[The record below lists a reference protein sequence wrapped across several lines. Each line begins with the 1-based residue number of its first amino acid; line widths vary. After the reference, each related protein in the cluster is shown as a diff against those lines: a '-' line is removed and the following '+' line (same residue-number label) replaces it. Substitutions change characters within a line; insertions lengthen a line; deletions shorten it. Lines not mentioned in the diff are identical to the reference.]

1 MSHNHAA
8 LRAHRLGIDTHQEPV
23 VYMRRDCGVCRSEGF
38 EAQSRVR
45 IRNGGHA
52 IIATLNVVENE
63 LLPPGSAGLSDAAWR
78 LLGVEE
84 GTELRFSHP
93 RPIHS
98 LSYVRGKI
106 YGNEFSREGI
116 IEVIQDIVAG
126 RYSDVELA
134 SFITACSL
142 HRMSIVEI
150 VNLTHAMVNAGDRID
165 WGRKPIMDKHS
176 VGGLPGNRTTMLVV
190 PIVAANGL
198 TMPKT
203 SSRAITSPAGT
214 ADAME
219 CIAPVDLDVAKMRD
233 VVESEGGCI
242 AWGGAVRLSPADDI
256 LIRIER
262 ALDLDSEGQLIAS
275 ILSKKVAAGSTH
287 VVLDMPVG
295 PTAKVRDAAA
305 AAALSAALTEVAH
318 AMGLEVMVVTSDG
331 SQPVGRGI
339 GPALEARDVLSV
351 LRMEKD
357 APMDLHDKSVA
368 LAGHVLELSG
378 NVRKGEGAL
387 VADRTLHEGRA
398 LKKFMAICEAQ
409 GGFREPTFA
418 DHTAPV
424 TAPRAGVVEA
434 IDNRRLARVAKLAG
448 APHDLRAGLDVHV
461 KLGQRV
467 AAGQPLFTI
476 HAESPGELGYARTF
490 VESGPDIVAIEVE
503 P

>member
-1 MSHNHAA
+1 MSHNHAS
-8 LRAHRLGIDTHQEPV
+8 LTAHRMGIDTHQEPV
-23 VYMRRDCGVCRSEGF
+23 VYMRRDCSVCRSEGF
-38 EAQSRVR
+38 EAHSRVR
-45 IRNGGHA
+45 IRNGNHA
-52 IIATLNVVENE
+52 IVATLNVTDDA
-63 LLPPGSAGLSDAAWR
+63 LLSDGTVGLSEAAWR
-78 LLGVEE
+78 LLGVDE
-84 GTELRFSHP
+84 GTPLHFSHP

-116 IEVIQDIVAG
+116 IEVVQDIVAG

-142 HRMSIVEI
+142 QRMSMAEI

-165 WGRKPIMDKHS
+165 WGRTPIMDKHS
-176 VGGLPGNRTTMLVV
+176 VGGLPGNRTTMVIV

-219 CIAPVDLDVAKMRD
+219 CLAPVDLDVARIRK
-233 VVESEGGCI
+233 VVDAEGGCI

-262 ALDLDSEGQLIAS
+262 ALDVDSEGQLIAS
-275 ILSKKVAAGSTH
+275 ILSKKAAAGSTH

-305 AAALSAALTEVAH
+305 AAALGAGLTEVAR
-318 AMGLEVMVVTSDG
+318 AIGLEVLVVTSDG

-351 LRMEKD
+351 LRMEPG
-357 APMDLHDKSVA
+357 APRDLHEKAVT

-387 VADRTLHEGRA
+387 IADRTLHEGRA
-398 LKKFMAICEAQ
+398 LRKFMAICNAQ
-409 GGFREPTFA
+409 GGFREPVLA
-418 DHTAPV
+418 PHTTPV
-424 TAPRAGVVEA
+424 TAARAGVVEA

-448 APHDLRAGLDVHV
+448 APHDLCAGLDLHV

-490 VESGPDIVAIEVE
+490 VESGPEIVSIEAE

>member
-1 MSHNHAA
+1 MSHNHAT
-8 LRAHRLGIDTHQEPV
+8 LNAHRMGIDTHQEPV

-38 EAQSRVR
+38 EAHSRVR
-45 IRNGGHA
+45 IRNGSHA
-52 IIATLNVVENE
+52 IVATLNVTGND
-63 LLPPGSAGLSDAAWR
+63 LLPEGTAGLSEAAWR
-78 LLGVEE
+78 LLGVVE
-84 GTELRFSHP
+84 GTPLHFSHP
-93 RPIHS
+93 APLHS
-98 LSYVRGKI
+98 LSHVRGKI

-116 IEVIQDIVAG
+116 VNVIRDIVAG

-134 SFITACSL
+134 SFITACAL
-142 HRMSIVEI
+142 HRMSMAEI
-150 VNLTHAMVNAGDRID
+150 VNLTHAMIDSGDRID
-165 WGRKPIMDKHS
+165 WGHKPIMDKHS
-176 VGGLPGNRTTMLVV
+176 VGGLPGNRTTMIIV

-198 TMPKT
+198 FMPKT

-219 CIAPVDLDVAKMRD
+219 CIAPVDLDVARIRK
-233 VVESEGGCI
+233 VVDAEGGCI

-262 ALDLDSEGQLIAS
+262 ALDVDSEGQLIAS
-275 ILSKKVAAGSTH
+275 ILSKKAAAGSTH

-305 AAALSAALTEVAH
+305 AAALGAALSDVAR
-318 AMGLEVMVVTSDG
+318 AIGLEVLVVTSDG

-351 LRMEKD
+351 LRLDKD
-357 APMDLHDKSVA
+357 APKDLHEKSVA

-378 NVRKGEGAL
+378 NVRAGEGAL
-387 VADRTLHEGRA
+387 IADRTLHEGRA

-409 GGFREPTFA
+409 GGFREPKVA
-418 DHTAPV
+418 PHTRPV
-424 TAPRAGVVEA
+424 LAARAGVVEA

-448 APHDLRAGLDVHV
+448 APHDLCAGLDVHV

-476 HAESPGELGYARTF
+476 HAESPGELGYAYTF
-490 VESGPDIVAIEVE
+490 VEGGPDIVAIEVE